1 MCFLTVFLILLIFF
15 CIFCLCLFC
24 YCSSLLQRNYESKNL
39 IASFFFVL
47 LDHCILQHL
56 WSLMLTV
63 VQLIRP
69 HPKSEDSSSDKF
81 HSTAGRTAQ
90 HNS

>member
-1 MCFLTVFLILLIFF
+1 MRHCV
-15 CIFCLCLFC
+15 
-24 YCSSLLQRNYESKNL
+24 LQ
-39 IASFFFVL
+39 
-47 LDHCILQHL
+47 QL

-69 HPKSEDSSSDKF
+69 HPKSEASLSDKF
-81 HSTAGRTAQ
+81 HSAGGRTAQ